1 MTSLNETHDPA
12 LRSWVDSANPASSDF
27 PIQNRP
33 FAVFR
38 RQSSNEAFRGGMA
51 IGDQILD
58 LAAVASAGGFS
69 DEAAPAVQAQLAAC
83 LVPQSGA
90 EYGVPARIGDYT
102 DYYTSVH
109 HATSIVVSGQAFS
122 RSLGQTLPP
131 GTTQPIFGPSK
142 RLDMELERG
151 IFVVTGTGTGNAL
164 GEAVAMA

>member
-33 FAVFR
+33 FTVFR
-38 RQSSNEAFRGGMA
+38 RQSSNEAFRGGVA

-83 LVPQSGA
+83 LVPQSDA
-90 EYGVPARIGDYT
+90 EYGVPARVGDYT
-102 DYYTSVH
+102 DFYPSVH
-109 HATSIVVSGQAFS
+109 HATSIGVSGQAFS
-122 RSLGQTLPP
+122 RPLGQTLPP

-151 IFVVTGTGTGNAL
+151 IFVGTGNAL